1 MIHVNVMLL
10 KFLWEHFL
18 NFHPTLD
25 LKSHSKGGIIMKDVT
40 FTEGVKKQNVRK
52 GSEISS
58 TNKMVKISVLSV
70 LAFIIMLFEVV
81 VPLFPGFLKMD
92 LSDVPALLGAFA
104 LGPVSG
110 VIIEL
115 IKNILHI
122 VIRGTHTAAVGELSN
137 FIIGGVFV
145 YTAGM
150 IYHLKKD
157 KKHAIIGMALATI
170 VMAGAGILTN
180 YYLII
185 PFYTKAMGMPL
196 DTIIQMGT
204 AANPR
209 IMDLKTMIIYG
220 VTPFN
225 LLKGIII
232 SLVVNFIYKKVTPI
246 LHK

>member
-1 MIHVNVMLL
+1 
-10 KFLWEHFL
+10 
-18 NFHPTLD
+18 
-25 LKSHSKGGIIMKDVT
+25 MKDVT
-40 FTEGVKKQNVRK
+40 LANDLKKQNIRR

-58 TNKMVKISVLSV
+58 TNKMVKISVLAV

-81 VPLFPGFLKMD
+81 VPFFPGFLKMD

-137 FIIGGVFV
+137 FITGGVFV
-145 YTAGM
+145 FTAGA
-150 IYHLKKD
+150 IYHYKKT
-157 KKHAIIGMALATI
+157 KKNAIIAMAVGTL
-170 VMAGAGILTN
+170 VMSGVAILTN

-204 AANPR
+204 AANPK
-209 IMDLKTMIIYG
+209 ILNLKTMIIYG

-225 LLKGIII
+225 ILKGIII
-232 SLVVNFIYKKVTPI
+232 SLVVNFIYKKVTPV